1 MARPKEF
8 DHQTAVLK
16 AAALFGRQGFEAT
29 SVRDLLDEL
38 GLSASSFY
46 AAFGGKEQLFMAT
59 LAANAEAERDQL
71 RLALVGR
78 GSFRDK
84 YAALLA
90 TLVDELATT
99 GASSSLTLRAAVEL
113 AGAKPDVLRYLSHY
127 LTGLIGMV
135 EGLIWA
141 AADRGDLA
149 PRFGPE
155 QLARYLLFGTF
166 NLGFVAKVDNRREVL
181 EGHAAILLGAL
192 DDSPDPTP
200 AA

>member
-46 AAFGGKEQLFMAT
+46 AAFGGKDGLFMEA
-59 LAANAEAERDQL
+59 LAANAESERDHL
-71 RLALVGR
+71 RLSLVGR
-78 GSFRDK
+78 GPFRDK
-84 YAALLA
+84 YAALL
-90 TLVDELATT
+90 TELIDDLATT
-99 GASSSLTLRAAVEL
+99 GASSSLTLRAAVEM
-113 AGAKPDVLRYLSHY
+113 AGSKPEVLGYLSHY

-135 EGLIWA
+135 EGLLWA
-141 AADRGDLA
+141 AAERGDLD
-149 PRFGPE
+149 PRFNPE
-155 QLARYLLFGTF
+155 HLARFLLFSTF
-166 NLGFVAKVDNRREVL
+166 NLGFVAKVNNRREVL
-181 EGHAAILLGAL
+181 EGYAAIVLSAL
-192 DDSPDPTP
+192 DDTPATTP